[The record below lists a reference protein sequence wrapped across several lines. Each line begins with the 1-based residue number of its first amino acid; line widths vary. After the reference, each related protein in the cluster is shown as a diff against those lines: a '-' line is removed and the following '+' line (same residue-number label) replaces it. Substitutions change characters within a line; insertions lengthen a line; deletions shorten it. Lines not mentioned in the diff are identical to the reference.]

1 MLIDKILSR
10 AMQLWVKSQVSAID
24 RLNIKIFSKDRQI
37 IKGSIPKV
45 VIEAKNVVYQQLHIS
60 KIKIEGT
67 NIKVNLS
74 QIIKKKPLRLLQ
86 PIVIKI
92 KVFLTEEDLKQSLAS
107 PLLSAGLTDI
117 WNRLLSS
124 YEIETN
130 EIHTSYQW
138 NEFSLSKSLIQ
149 FDGVSLNPENN
160 YEIKNSIKIEIDS
173 TNSLLILPISI
184 ITIPEQ
190 NFNIDRC
197 VTLNL
202 GNQASVTDL
211 EITSEYL
218 SIEGTITVFP

>member
-24 RLNIKIFSKDRQI
+24 KLNIKIFSKDRQI

-92 KVFLTEEDLKQSLAS
+92 RVFLTEEDLKQSLAS

-202 GNQASVTDL
+202 GNQTSITDL